1 MSKEFIPLTNVEI
14 EEIKKLAINARNKY
28 GVNINVPISND
39 MVGILEKEGIILC
52 EYPFEASEASHTDA
66 SITIFENGNEEIT
79 FIGLNTSLCYDEQI
93 FALAH
98 ELYHF
103 ETRTGLSYNLN
114 EDIEDAH
121 TEAKA
126 DRFAA
131 ELLLPSSEL
140 QSSVVREFPDGIQ
153 GEVSLRLLRFIA
165 RLQCDWWLPYH
176 SLVKRLFEESYVSDN
191 VYNELY
197 AINDRDEN
205 SEYARIL
212 RSIDCEKYELFNRKT
227 QKINISASVLE
238 VIIKNF
244 EDGDIDESEFANILR
259 LFNKVPEDLGYCMKN
274 DDDSSDD
281 DMEIL
286 Y

>member
-1 MSKEFIPLTNVEI
+1 MSKEFVPLTNVEV

-39 MVGILEKEGIILC
+39 IVGILEKEGIILC

-66 SITIFENGNEEIT
+66 SITIFENGKEEIT

-103 ETRTGLSYNLN
+103 ETQTGLTYNLN
-114 EDIEDAH
+114 ADIEDAH

-140 QSSVVREFPDGIQ
+140 QSAVVQEFPEGIQ
-153 GEVSLRLLRFIA
+153 EEVSLRLLRFIA

-176 SLVKRLFEESYVSDN
+176 SLAKRLFEEAHITEG
-191 VYNELY
+191 VYDELY

-212 RSIDCEKYELFNRKT
+212 RSIDSEKYELLNRKT
-227 QKINISASVLE
+227 QKINISASALE
-238 VIIKNF
+238 VIIKNY
-244 EDGDIDESEFANILR
+244 EDGDIDESEFANTLR
-259 LFNKVPEDLGYCMKN
+259 LFNKVPEDLGFCIKKCN
-274 DDDSSDD
+274 DSSDD
-281 DMEIL
+281 DLAIL